1 MEVILRNHVEHL
13 GRRGDIVTVANGYA
27 RNYLL
32 PQKLAL
38 QVTEASKRQVERERA
53 LAEARESEERV
64 AAEAVASRM
73 AGLEC
78 TIVRRVGQTGTLYG
92 SVTAADIAEA
102 FEGAE
107 VEITR
112 KQIRLREA
120 IKSLGAFPVPVR
132 LHHDVTAEV
141 VVNVVGEGY
150 ESQPAEPRA
159 VQATAG
165 EATADGVTAGEA
177 SGGDPPETP
186 ESDADSEP
194 DSDAG
199 TDES

>member
-53 LAEARESEERV
+53 LAEAREAEERV

-141 VVNVVGEGY
+141 TVNVVGEGY
-150 ESQPAEPRA
+150 ESQPAEAPA
-159 VQATAG
+159 VGAAAG
-165 EATADGVTAGEA
+165 EATADAETAGEA

-186 ESDADSEP
+186 ESDSDSE
-194 DSDAG
+194 AG
-199 TDES
+199 TGES

>member
-53 LAEARESEERV
+53 LAEAREAEERV

-107 VEITR
+107 VEITK

-141 VVNVVGEGY
+141 IVNVVGEGY
-150 ESQPAEPRA
+150 ESQPAEAQA
-159 VQATAG
+159 VGATAG
-165 EATADGVTAGEA
+165 GATADAETADEA

-186 ESDADSEP
+186 ESESESDSE
-194 DSDAG
+194 AG
-199 TDES
+199 TGES

>member
-13 GRRGDIVTVANGYA
+13 GRRGDVVTVANGYA

-53 LAEARESEERV
+53 LAEAREAEERV

-141 VVNVVGEGY
+141 TVNVVGEGY
-150 ESQPAEPRA
+150 ESQPAEAPA
-159 VQATAG
+159 VGAAAG
-165 EATADGVTAGEA
+165 EATADAETAGEA
-177 SGGDPPETP
+177 SGGDPPATP
-186 ESDADSEP
+186 ESDSDSE
-194 DSDAG
+194 AG
-199 TDES
+199 TGES

>member
-38 QVTEASKRQVERERA
+38 QVNEANKRQVERERS
-53 LAEARESEERV
+53 LAEAREAEERV
-64 AAEAVASRM
+64 AAEAVANRM
-73 AGLEC
+73 AGMEC

-107 VEITR
+107 VEINK

-120 IKSLGAFPVPVR
+120 IKSLGAFPVPVK

-141 VVNVVGEGY
+141 VVNVVAEGY
-150 ESQPAEPRA
+150 GSPVAAP
-159 VQATAG
+159 QADEAG
-165 EATADGVTAGEA
+165 ETGEA
-177 SGGDPPETP
+177 EAAAAVADTPDDEPP
-186 ESDADSEP
+186 DAPASEP
-194 DSDAG
+194 EPEPEPEPEVE
-199 TDES
+199 T

>member
-53 LAEARESEERV
+53 LAEAREAEERV

-150 ESQPAEPRA
+150 ESQPAEPQA
-159 VQATAG
+159 V
-165 EATADGVTAGEA
+165 EATAAEATAGEA
-177 SGGDPPETP
+177 SGGDQPETP

-199 TDES
+199 TDGS

>member
-13 GRRGDIVTVANGYA
+13 GRRGDVVTVANGYA

-53 LAEARESEERV
+53 LAEAREAEERV

-150 ESQPAEPRA
+150 ESQPAEPQA
-159 VQATAG
+159 VEATAD

-177 SGGDPPETP
+177 SGGDQPETP
-186 ESDADSEP
+186 ESESDS

>member
-13 GRRGDIVTVANGYA
+13 GRRGDVVTVANGYA

-53 LAEARESEERV
+53 LAEAREAEERV

-150 ESQPAEPRA
+150 ESQPAEPQA
-159 VQATAG
+159 V
-165 EATADGVTAGEA
+165 EATADEATAGGVTAGEA
-177 SGGDPPETP
+177 SGGDQPETP
-186 ESDADSEP
+186 ESETES

>member
-13 GRRGDIVTVANGYA
+13 GRRGDVVTVANGYA

-53 LAEARESEERV
+53 LAEAREAEERV

-150 ESQPAEPRA
+150 ESQPAEPQA
-159 VQATAG
+159 V
-165 EATADGVTAGEA
+165 EATADEATAGGVTAGEA
-177 SGGDPPETP
+177 SGGDQPETP
-186 ESDADSEP
+186 ESET
-194 DSDAG
+194 DSDSDTGA
-199 TDES
+199 DES

>member
-38 QVTEASKRQVERERA
+38 QVTEANKRQVERERS
-53 LAEARESEERV
+53 LVEAREAEERV
-64 AAEAVASRM
+64 AAESVASRM

-102 FEGAE
+102 FVGAE
-107 VEITR
+107 VEISK
-112 KQIRLREA
+112 KQIRLRDP
-120 IKSLGAFPVPVR
+120 IKSLGAFPVAVK

-141 VVNVVGEGY
+141 VVNVLAEGY
-150 ESQPAEPRA
+150 GGQPAAPPP
-159 VQATAG
+159 G
-165 EATADGVTAGEA
+165 EAEAVAGSA
-177 SGGDPPETP
+177 GAAGDDVPETP
-186 ESDADSEP
+186 ESELEP
-194 DSDAG
+194 EAE
-199 TDES
+199 TEET

>member
-38 QVTEASKRQVERERA
+38 QVTEANKRQVERERS
-53 LAEARESEERV
+53 LAEAREAEERV

-92 SVTAADIAEA
+92 SVTSADIAEA

-107 VEITR
+107 VEISK

-120 IKSLGAFPVPVR
+120 IKSLGAFPVPIK

-141 VVNVVGEGY
+141 VVNVVAEGY
-150 ESQPAEPRA
+150 GSQVAAP
-159 VQATAG
+159 QADETGETG
-165 EATADGVTAGEA
+165 EAEVAAASAG
-177 SGGDPPETP
+177 T
-186 ESDADSEP
+186 SDDELPDAPASEP
-194 DSDAG
+194 EPEVE
-199 TDES
+199 TES

>member
-53 LAEARESEERV
+53 LAEAREAEERV

-141 VVNVVGEGY
+141 TVNVVGEGY
-150 ESQPAEPRA
+150 ESQPAEAQA
-159 VQATAG
+159 VGAAAG
-165 EATADGVTAGEA
+165 EATADAETAGEA

-186 ESDADSEP
+186 ESD
-194 DSDAG
+194 SDPEAG
-199 TDES
+199 TGES

>member
-53 LAEARESEERV
+53 LAEAREAEERV

-150 ESQPAEPRA
+150 ESQPAEPQA
-159 VQATAG
+159 VEATAAEATAG
-165 EATADGVTAGEA
+165 GVTADEA
-177 SGGDPPETP
+177 SGDQPETP

>member
-13 GRRGDIVTVANGYA
+13 GRRGDVVTVANGYA

-53 LAEARESEERV
+53 LAEAREAEERV

-150 ESQPAEPRA
+150 ESQPAEPQA
-159 VQATAG
+159 V
-165 EATADGVTAGEA
+165 EATADEATAGGVTAGEA
-177 SGGDPPETP
+177 SGGDQPETP
-186 ESDADSEP
+186 ESETDS

-199 TDES
+199 ADES

>member
-38 QVTEASKRQVERERA
+38 QVTEANKRQVERERS
-53 LAEARESEERV
+53 LAEAREAEERV

-92 SVTAADIAEA
+92 SVTSADIAEA

-107 VEITR
+107 VEISK

-120 IKSLGAFPVPVR
+120 IKSLGAFPVPIK

-141 VVNVVGEGY
+141 VVNVVAEGY
-150 ESQPAEPRA
+150 GSQVAAP
-159 VQATAG
+159 QADEAG
-165 EATADGVTAGEA
+165 EIGKTGEA
-177 SGGDPPETP
+177 EVAAASADT
-186 ESDADSEP
+186 SDDELPDAPASEP
-194 DSDAG
+194 EPEVE
-199 TDES
+199 TES